1 MASRSSLVAT
11 TDSQQCDCLEKSQFP
26 LVLLIGQASQTARS
40 NGIEPISLTYLK
52 GIDMNWFRTSPNRSE
67 DIQCP
72 RCERTVVGCL
82 PSGDHRPSSCPHCKA
97 LLIVFSMTAKNVAI
111 DLDRSPRELQAVLN
125 WMQTHF
131 DELEFISLIT
141 AVEDLCDFVD

>member
-1 MASRSSLVAT
+1 
-11 TDSQQCDCLEKSQFP
+11 
-26 LVLLIGQASQTARS
+26 
-40 NGIEPISLTYLK
+40 
-52 GIDMNWFRTSPNRSE
+52 
-67 DIQCP
+67 
-72 RCERTVVGCL
+72 
-82 PSGDHRPSSCPHCKA
+82 
-97 LLIVFSMTAKNVAI
+97 MTAKNVAI